1 MNKANIENIRS
12 KLKGIAVQRFGLA
25 STYYDGACIAVDM
38 LCDAKIAEADLVSN
52 SISSYSIQGRSITK
66 RNIAD
71 IPWHDLLADCLLF
84 FNEDEIPFR
93 LTGNVAIQ
101 VDFSGGLR

>member
-12 KLKGIAVQRFGLA
+12 KLKGIAMQRFGLA

-66 RNIAD
+66 RKSQTSPGMTSLPIASSSST
-71 IPWHDLLADCLLF
+71 
-84 FNEDEIPFR
+84 R
-93 LTGNVAIQ
+93 TKYRSV
-101 VDFSGGLR
+101 